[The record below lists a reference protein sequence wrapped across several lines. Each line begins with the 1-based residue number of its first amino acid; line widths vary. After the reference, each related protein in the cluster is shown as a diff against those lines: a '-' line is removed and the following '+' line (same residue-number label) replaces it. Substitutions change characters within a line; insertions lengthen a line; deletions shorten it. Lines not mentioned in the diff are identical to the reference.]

1 MRLIHTMAKKA
12 RRASGFHAQAGHGG
26 QSKNRADKRD
36 YLHKDLPNTYREQ
49 VIRVQRIKKK
59 TRDQFGNPRYKLV
72 KHGVSRV
79 Q

>member
-26 QSKNRADKRD
+26 QSANREDKRD
-36 YLHKDLPNTYREQ
+36 YLHKDIPKTFGEQ
-49 VIRVQRIKKK
+49 VVRIQRTFKGC
-59 TRDQFGNPRYKLV
+59 DQFGNPRYKFI
-72 KHGVSRV
+72 KHGVSGK